1 MIMGYMKEKHAE
13 QIADQISLE
22 DLGGMKRG
30 GFTPL
35 PNNEPTPFD
44 EVDDAWFTPQAV
56 EEALSSIIGQDEAKK
71 AAAMIIYD
79 LMEYSRLLQGRHY
92 I

>member
-35 PNNEPTPFD
+35 PNNEPTLLMRLTMPGLHRR
-44 EVDDAWFTPQAV
+44 
-56 EEALSSIIGQDEAKK
+56 LSKK
-71 AAAMIIYD
+71 PYHQSSARTKQK
-79 LMEYSRLLQGRHY
+79 RLLQ
-92 I
+92 